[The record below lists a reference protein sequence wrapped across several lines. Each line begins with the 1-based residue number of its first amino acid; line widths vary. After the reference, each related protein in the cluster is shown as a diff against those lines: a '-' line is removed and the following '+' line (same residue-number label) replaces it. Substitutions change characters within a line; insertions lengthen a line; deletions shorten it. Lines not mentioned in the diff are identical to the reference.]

1 MPKIKIPLLPVLDGF
16 EDGDIQIR
24 SFGQFNTK
32 IHCHQKTQL
41 IAAEKGTLYLY
52 SEKGSYCIP
61 AHYYAYIAAS
71 LEHKFISR
79 SQRVEI
85 KTIFLELPQ
94 EITCNGKTLDIA
106 IFPPSSLLDNFLSFG
121 EQHWPGHQNPD
132 LKTASLQALKKMLPF
147 LLTKPIYLYTH
158 PPKSEALLKA
168 VEFITGALGEN
179 LTVPSISKAANIPER
194 TLSRLFK
201 QETGMTIFQFI
212 KTSRMQKALELMEDP
227 SMNISEIVYHIGY
240 ESTATFS
247 NLFKQLVGIS
257 PQKYRQRFLLLA

>member
-61 AHYYAYIAAS
+61 AHYYAYIAAG

-94 EITCNGKTLDIA
+94 EIT
-106 IFPPSSLLDNFLSFG
+106 
-121 EQHWPGHQNPD
+121 
-132 LKTASLQALKKMLPF
+132 
-147 LLTKPIYLYTH
+147 
-158 PPKSEALLKA
+158 
-168 VEFITGALGEN
+168 
-179 LTVPSISKAANIPER
+179 
-194 TLSRLFK
+194 
-201 QETGMTIFQFI
+201 
-212 KTSRMQKALELMEDP
+212 
-227 SMNISEIVYHIGY
+227 
-240 ESTATFS
+240 
-247 NLFKQLVGIS
+247 
-257 PQKYRQRFLLLA
+257 